1 MKVNLKHGKA
11 AWEVWQPAACAKLY
25 SADILQIN
33 GLDHWTCFLFRR
45 CHPGAHVP
53 DGTIPALLQYSLQP
67 LEA

>member
-11 AWEVWQPAACAKLY
+11 AREVWQPAACAKP
-25 SADILQIN
+25 DKRI
-33 GLDHWTCFLFRR
+33 GPLDFFLFRR